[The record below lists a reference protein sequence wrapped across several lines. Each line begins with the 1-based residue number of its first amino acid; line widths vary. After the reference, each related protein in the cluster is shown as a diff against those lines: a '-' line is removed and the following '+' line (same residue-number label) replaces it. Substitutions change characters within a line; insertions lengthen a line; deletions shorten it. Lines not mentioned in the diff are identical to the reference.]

1 MKAVVR
7 IRLRP
12 EVLDAPGR
20 AVAEVLRA
28 DGFPEV
34 LQVRIGKLVEVD
46 LATDDADEAR
56 RRLALMGARLLAHP
70 VVETFEVE
78 LPDLDA
84 R

>member
-7 IRLRP
+7 IRLRS

-20 AVAEVLRA
+20 AVAEALRA

-34 LQVRIGKLVEVD
+34 RDVRIGRLVEVD
-46 LATDDADEAR
+46 LTTGDADLAR
-56 RRLALMGARLLAHP
+56 RLLDAMGERLLAHP
-70 VVETFEVE
+70 VVETFDVE
-78 LPDLDA
+78 LADLDA

>member
-12 EVLDAPGR
+12 DVLDAPGR
-20 AVAEVLRA
+20 AVAEALQA
-28 DGFPEV
+28 DGFALV
-34 LQVRIGKLVEVD
+34 RGVRIGKLVEVD

-56 RRLALMGARLLAHP
+56 VQLTRMGERLLAHP
-70 VVETFEVE
+70 VVEMFDVE
-78 LPDLDA
+78 LPDVDA